1 MSEIE
6 AILKQD
12 GPTRAAALAEKLA
25 TKTGIKAE
33 AARQR
38 LARARPPIRK
48 YPRSL
53 LPKREG
59 FFYLEEQRNT
69 ERYWSNLLR
78 DLRATGSIYGLAI
91 DAFMARGGIVPQDEF
106 AVISGAPLALKGQIP
121 TEGVA
126 KMLVDLGVV
135 AVQDLTD
142 LGPCYVA
149 NEYAVAHPEPT
160 SVIRTRSLVEGVI
173 LDGLREW
180 VRKNGFA
187 SYDKI
192 AIRGEDH
199 PRMVGQFKWDLTGPS
214 YLLPLRGPK
223 SQNGF
228 FVADVFSDIRMD
240 AEAARYFIRKAVLY
254 RQTSR
259 SGDILPLLMAE
270 SFTGEALTL
279 CHKAGIIPCTPS
291 NLFGNKVG
299 GAIMALTATLKH
311 AAGIAI
317 NNPEKLYTLL
327 DSLSEIEGAAG
338 NMRGILFELIAVHL
352 AKKTF
357 GGGVE
362 MGISAKHAKTGES
375 ADIDVQCVT
384 EDRIRLIECKGR
396 APGGTV
402 ALSEVEHWLKKLPV
416 FQNHLSRMPHL
427 SERPQEYMIWTTGTF
442 EPDAITFL
450 EAEKLKRTKRPISW
464 KDGSDVRQL
473 ARDAKLKVLGK
484 ALDEHFLR
492 HPLST

>member
-6 AILKQD
+6 ALLKQD

-25 TKTGIKAE
+25 SKTGIKAE

-48 YPRSL
+48 YPLFL

-69 ERYWSNLLR
+69 ERYWSNLQR

-106 AVISGAPLALKGQIP
+106 AVISGAPVALKRQIP
-121 TEGVA
+121 TESVA
-126 KMLVDLGVV
+126 KMLVDLGVI
-135 AVQDLTD
+135 AVQDLAE

-149 NEYAVAHPEPT
+149 NEYAVAHPEPS

-214 YLLPLRGPK
+214 YLMPLRGPK

-240 AEAARYFIRKAVLY
+240 AEAVRYFLRKAVLY

-279 CHKAGIIPCTPS
+279 CHKAGIIPGTPS

-299 GAIMALTATLKH
+299 AAIMALTATLKN

-327 DSLSEIEGAAG
+327 DSRDGFCARRFSLMIRLPEG
-338 NMRGILFELIAVHL
+338 RGWSRAKTLTPSQDSAIFLKLFEAEWAQFHHERHGYVLSIGVHL
-352 AKKTF
+352 
-357 GGGVE
+357 G
-362 MGISAKHAKTGES
+362 
-375 ADIDVQCVT
+375 DV
-384 EDRIRLIECKGR
+384 I
-396 APGGTV
+396 P
-402 ALSEVEHWLKKLPV
+402 
-416 FQNHLSRMPHL
+416 L
-427 SERPQEYMIWTTGTF
+427 SERPGELFLPLAPG
-442 EPDAITFL
+442 EPNKR
-450 EAEKLKRTKRPISW
+450 EKLAATIDRINRRFGQRVVSYGVHQ
-464 KDGSDVRQL
+464 D
-473 ARDAKLKVLGK
+473 
-484 ALDEHFLR
+484 
-492 HPLST
+492 HPGFFEKG